1 MEPELIHYK
10 SFDGREIPAWFYRPT
25 GSSSDATLPPVIVY
39 PHGGPESQ
47 TRPNFTA
54 LFQYFLQDGYAILT
68 VRKTERGFE
77 LLRVSAHGSEALES
91 FEHCEDAVQRWNQ
104 MEKDIRRT
112 LQPTSNHPEGER
124 DVDGP
129 VRRALAVSPPNPD
142 GHFTDRA
149 MTFSERV
156 EGLKR

>member
-1 MEPELIHYK
+1 MVWL
-10 SFDGREIPAWFYRPT
+10 RE
-25 GSSSDATLPPVIVY
+25 
-39 PHGGPESQ
+39 Q
-47 TRPNFTA
+47 
-54 LFQYFLQDGYAILT
+54 QDGYAILT

-124 DVDGP
+124 DVRWAGQT
-129 VRRALAVSPPNPD
+129 RACRVA
-142 GHFTDRA
+142 
-149 MTFSERV
+149 SEPRWPLHGSGD
-156 EGLKR
+156 ELFRKG